1 MRKHFILIGYGD
13 VGHSIA
19 SVLKDAHLSFI
30 VIDKNEEK
38 LKDKG
43 FDYIAGDAIDEEL
56 LKRAGISNA
65 STVIIVLNNDDDII
79 FTTLIVRNL
88 NPHSII
94 LTRANTTKSIDK
106 IYRAGADYVAS
117 LSILAGRRLPNL
129 ILGMRETRDYVES
142 VIIVAGQMLAH
153 IILGHEEDTIMM
165 LEGLEIARYNVT
177 KDSQVVGKSVAEAKI
192 RSKIG
197 CAIIGIE
204 ENGKTTTDIDPSI
217 ILKEGM
223 KLAIIGNC
231 EQIEKFKDYAKN
243 L

>member
-19 SVLKDAHLSFI
+19 SVLKDAHLSFL
-30 VIDKNEEK
+30 VIDKNEAK

-43 FDYIAGDAIDEEL
+43 FDYIAGDATDEEL
-56 LKRAGISNA
+56 LKLAGISNA

-94 LTRANTTKSIDK
+94 LARANATKSIEK

-117 LSILAGRRLPNL
+117 LS
-129 ILGMRETRDYVES
+129 
-142 VIIVAGQMLAH
+142 IVAGQMLAH
-153 IILGHEEDTIMM
+153 IILGHEEDSIIM
-165 LEGLEIARYNVT
+165 LEGLEIARYNVNR
-177 KDSQVVGKSVAEAKI
+177 DSQVIGKSVAEAKI

-197 CAIIGIE
+197 CTIIGIE
-204 ENGKTTTDIDPSI
+204 ENGKTTTDIDPST

-223 KLAIIGNC
+223 TLAIIGNC
-231 EQIEKFKDYAKN
+231 EQMAKFKDYAKN

>member
-30 VIDKNEEK
+30 VIDKNEAK

-94 LTRANTTKSIDK
+94 LARANATKSIEK

-117 LSILAGRRLPNL
+117 LSI
-129 ILGMRETRDYVES
+129 
-142 VIIVAGQMLAH
+142 VAGQMLAH
-153 IILGHEEDTIMM
+153 IIMGHEEDTIIM
-165 LEGLEIARYNVT
+165 LEGLEIARYNVNR
-177 KDSQVVGKSVAEAKI
+177 DSPVIGKSVGEEKI

-197 CAIIGIE
+197 YTIIGIE
-204 ENGKTTTDIDPSI
+204 EDGKTTTDIDPSI

>member
-1 MRKHFILIGYGD
+1 MIKHFILIGYGD
-13 VGHSIA
+13 VGRSIA
-19 SVLKDAHLSFI
+19 SVLKDANLSFL
-30 VIDKNEEK
+30 VIDKNEAK

-43 FDYIAGDAIDEEL
+43 FNYVVGDAIDEDL

-94 LTRANTTKSIDK
+94 LARANATKFIEK
-106 IYRAGADYVAS
+106 IYRAGADYVAC
-117 LSILAGRRLPNL
+117 LS
-129 ILGMRETRDYVES
+129 
-142 VIIVAGQMLAH
+142 IVAGQMLAH
-153 IILGHEEDTIMM
+153 IILGHEEDTIIM
-165 LEGLEIARYNVT
+165 LEGLEIARHNINR
-177 KDSQVVGKSVAEAKI
+177 DSPIIGKTIAEAKI

-197 CAIIGIE
+197 CTIIGIE
-204 ENGKTTTDIDPSI
+204 EAGKTTTDIDPST

-223 KLAIIGNC
+223 TLAIIGNC
-231 EQIEKFKDYAKN
+231 EQVAKFKDYAKN